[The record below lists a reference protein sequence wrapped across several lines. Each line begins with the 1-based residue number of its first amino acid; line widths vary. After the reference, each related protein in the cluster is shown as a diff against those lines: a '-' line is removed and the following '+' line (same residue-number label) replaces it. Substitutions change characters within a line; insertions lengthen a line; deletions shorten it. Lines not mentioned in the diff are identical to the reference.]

1 MEATTLIEL
10 VRRYS
15 PSGQEAEAADYL
27 VDRMKA
33 LGFDRAVVDEVGN
46 AVGVIGDGPGQIVL
60 LGHIDTV
67 PGEIPV
73 RIFPS
78 PQTPRFPLWDAER
91 ACPSGIPKG
100 EELILYGRGSV
111 DAKGPLAAFTDA
123 AAKVGRVEGWQFVV
137 IGAVDEERDS
147 LGARHIVDRYRPD
160 FAIIGEPSRW
170 NRITLGY
177 KGCANAEIF
186 VQREVEHAAGQSESA
201 PEAAVDVWNRIQAWA
216 QEFNR
221 GKERV
226 FEQVSPTLR
235 GFASGKDSFEAW
247 ARLNIG
253 VRLPLEM
260 NPAAWQD
267 QLQALAAPEKVDPT
281 GFSIPA
287 YKAERNTP
295 LVRAFLGA
303 IRAEGQRPGFVVKT
317 GTADL
322 NIVAPVWGCPAVAY
336 GPGDSSLD
344 HTPDEHISLV
354 EYQNAV
360 KVLARVLRQL
370 SAT

>member
-1 MEATTLIEL
+1 
-10 VRRYS
+10 
-15 PSGQEAEAADYL
+15 
-27 VDRMKA
+27 MKA
-33 LGFDRAVVDEVGN
+33 SGFDRAFSDEVGN

-67 PGEIPV
+67 PGEIPI
-73 RIFPS
+73 RIS
-78 PQTPRFPLWDAER
+78 PL
-91 ACPSGIPKG
+91 PKG
-100 EELILYGRGSV
+100 EGAGARVLYGRGSV

-123 AAKVGRVEGWQFVV
+123 AAKVGRVEGWEFVV
-137 IGAVDEERDS
+137 IGALDEERDS
-147 LGARHIVDRYRPD
+147 LGARHVVDQYRPD

-177 KGCANAEIF
+177 KGCANAEIL
-186 VQREVEHAAGQSESA
+186 VQRQVEHAAGQSKSA
-201 PEAAVDVWNRIQAWA
+201 PETAVDVWNRIQAWA
-216 QEFNR
+216 DEFNR
-221 GKERV
+221 DKDRV

-235 GFASGKDSFEAW
+235 GFCSERDPFQAW

-253 VRLPLEM
+253 ARLPLGM
-260 NPAAWQD
+260 SPAAWQD
-267 QLQALAAPEKVDPT
+267 QLQALVAPEKVHPT

-287 YKAERNTP
+287 YKAERNSP

-322 NIVAPVWGCPAVAY
+322 NIVAPVWDCPAVAY

-344 HTPDEHISLV
+344 HTPDEHLSLRA
-354 EYQNAV
+354 YHHAV
-360 KVLARVLRQL
+360 KVLMGVLQGL
-370 SAT
+370 TSNQPPKSKKESLDKVG

>member
-15 PSGQEAEAADYL
+15 PSGQEAEAVDYL

-33 LGFDRAVVDEVGN
+33 LGFERAFADEVGN

-73 RIFPS
+73 RVEGD
-78 PQTPRFPLWDAER
+78 T
-91 ACPSGIPKG
+91 
-100 EELILYGRGSV
+100 LYGRGSV
-111 DAKGPLAAFTDA
+111 DAKGPLAAFTNA
-123 AAKVGRVEGWQFVV
+123 AAKVGSVEGWQFVV

-177 KGCANAEIF
+177 KGCANAEIL

-216 QEFNR
+216 EEFNS

-226 FEQVSPTLR
+226 FEQISPTLR
-235 GFASGKDSFEAW
+235 GFASGKDSFKAW

-267 QLQALAAPEKVDPT
+267 RLQALAAPEKVDPT

-336 GPGDSSLD
+336 GPGDSNLD
-344 HTPDEHISLV
+344 HTPNEHISIR
-354 EYQNAV
+354 EYHHAV
-360 KVLARVLRQL
+360 KVLTGVLQGL
-370 SAT
+370 TSSQPPKSKT